1 MGWNKPT
8 LPEGLSAALGAR
20 GSLSRSSLHCG
31 TSNLP
36 PSPAWTLGSRWSLA
50 CSPLSV
56 TSRIPFLYQVNS
68 YLFLK
73 LNLISVASTKFVAH
87 LILWTDGSLY
97 LIQSGGIIHY
107 LQALLGASLVAQRL
121 KHLPAKR
128 ETWVRSLGWEDPLEK
143 EMATH
148 SSILAWRIPWKEEPG
163 GLQSK
168 GSQRVGHNW
177 TTSLSYLSKVFI
189 SEILVIIA
197 FYYINAIS

>member
-121 KHLPAKR
+121 KHLPAVR
-128 ETWVRSLGWEDPLEK
+128 ETRVPSLGGKIPWRRKWQPTPVFLPGESHGRRSLVGYSPRGRK
-143 EMATH
+143 E
-148 SSILAWRIPWKEEPG
+148 
-163 GLQSK
+163 
-168 GSQRVGHNW
+168 
-177 TTSLSYLSKVFI
+177 TSEWLHFHFQGTPYTQTF
-189 SEILVIIA
+189 
-197 FYYINAIS
+197 